1 MLGKPVTLPRFLP
14 FGCTLAVLPSHTSK
28 GATMPET
35 PQFSTAQYT
44 EAPKIDR
51 CYLCSSPFA
60 TEYYRVRGQAACAS
74 CAAAARG
81 GQATPDSSAFSRAL
95 LFGIGA
101 AVVGLI
107 GYAAFTIT
115 THLYVGYVA
124 LGVGYIVA
132 KAMKAGSGGL
142 GGRTYQ
148 ITAVVLTY
156 LAIAL
161 AEIPIALWHVQARI
175 PPGHML
181 AVAMRL
187 LPLGLMSPIL
197 SMRNPVH
204 GLIDLV
210 ILFVGLRIAW
220 RGTAAQRLAIE
231 GPFQL
236 TPAAS

>member
-1 MLGKPVTLPRFLP
+1 
-14 FGCTLAVLPSHTSK
+14 
-28 GATMPET
+28 MPET
-35 PQFSTAQYT
+35 PQFSTAEYT
-44 EAPKIDR
+44 QPPKIDR
-51 CYLCSSPFA
+51 CHICSSPLA

-81 GQATPDSSAFSRAL
+81 GQATDPDSSAFTRAL

-115 THLYVGYVA
+115 THLYVGYIA

-142 GGRTYQ
+142 GGRPYQ
-148 ITAVVLTY
+148 VAAVVLTY

-161 AEIPIALWHVQARI
+161 AEIPIALWHFQARI
-175 PPGHML
+175 PAGHML
-181 AVAMRL
+181 AAAIRL

-197 SMRNPVH
+197 EMRSPVH
-204 GLIDLV
+204 GLINVV
-210 ILFVGLRIAW
+210 ILYVGLNIAW
-220 RGTAAQRLAIE
+220 RGTAAQRLAVE